1 MELTVVIPTFNR
13 WTVLE
18 ETLRRL
24 SSQQTEAE
32 FEVIVVDDGS
42 NDSTTGFAESFA
54 GTAAIPIR
62 ILSQSNMGPAAARNK
77 GVAAAAGE
85 ILLFLGD
92 DIWPR
97 SDLVERHSSFHRR
110 NPDLEIGL
118 LGQVVWAD
126 EASPSPL
133 MHWLTSAGIQFAYE
147 YIEDPDSVPSS
158 FFYTANVSLKTSFF
172 RSQNGFDEA
181 FPDAALEDT
190 ELALRLAAAGMK
202 LRYDPG
208 AIGEH
213 YHPVDLIGT
222 LDRMSKI
229 GKSARLLVE
238 RAPDWTWFPA
248 WHAPPRRDPQ
258 TLTKEMVLAI
268 SHAGGI
274 RPRRVR
280 HATWWLLCEQAFRTA
295 YSNVPEGSRAGWI
308 ERRLV
313 SYAARDRATRTDA
326 PGQRRRNIS
335 TVNWR
340 HRSDNR
346 PSAAE

>member
-24 SSQQTEAE
+24 ASQQTEAE

-42 NDSTTGFAESFA
+42 KDSTAGHAESFA
-54 GTAAIPIR
+54 GSAAIPIR
-62 ILSQSNMGPAAARNK
+62 ILSQPNLGPAAARNK
-77 GVAAAAGE
+77 GAAAAAGE

-92 DIWPR
+92 DIWAR
-97 SDLVERHSSFHRR
+97 SDLVERHRSFHRT
-110 NPDLEIGL
+110 NAGLEIGL
-118 LGQVVWAD
+118 VGHVVWAD

-133 MHWLTSAGIQFAYE
+133 MHWLTSEGIQFAYHF
-147 YIEDPDSVPSS
+147 IEDPDSVPPS

-190 ELALRLAAAGMK
+190 ELGLRLAAAGMQ
-202 LRYDPG
+202 LRYD
-208 AIGEH
+208 AEAVGEH
-213 YHPVDLIGT
+213 YHRIG
-222 LDRMSKI
+222 KI
-229 GKSARLLVE
+229 GKSARLLVDRVPE
-238 RAPDWTWFPA
+238 WTWVPA
-248 WHAPPRRDPQ
+248 WHAPPRRDPH

-295 YSNVPEGSRAGWI
+295 YSNVPAGSRANWI
-308 ERRLV
+308 ERRLIT
-313 SYAARDRATRTDA
+313 YAARDRATRTDESG
-326 PGQRRRNIS
+326 PRRPRNAS

-340 HRSDNR
+340 PRSGNR